1 MGLNIRGIVCGDRT
15 TVLAVPG
22 DGNSSPVRIRG
33 QATINLPK
41 CPIKR
46 RFYGGRAAASH
57 FRDMCHLL
65 CGFLALNGGKPSSL
79 ENAFFFCSSSNEGS
93 LNKLTVLRFP
103 GLI

>member
-1 MGLNIRGIVCGDRT
+1 MGLNIRGIVCVDRT

-46 RFYGGRAAASH
+46 RFYGGRAAATH
-57 FRDMCHLL
+57 FRDMSVTDYV
-65 CGFLALNGGKPSSL
+65 GFLLLMVESPL
-79 ENAFFFCSSSNEGS
+79 
-93 LNKLTVLRFP
+93 LQ
-103 GLI
+103 

>member
-1 MGLNIRGIVCGDRT
+1 MGLNIRGIVCVDRT

-46 RFYGGRAAASH
+46 RFYGGRAAATH
-57 FRDMCHLL
+57 FRDMCHRL
-65 CGFLALNGGKPSSL
+65 CGFLSLNGGKPSSSV
-79 ENAFFFCSSSNEGS
+79 EHAFFFCTS
-93 LNKLTVLRFP
+93 
-103 GLI
+103 